1 MNDVNTSTVS
11 PKHYSLSELSKRFRF
26 ENNTTLKV
34 LTDAGVHP
42 TIEFGSGKRRF
53 RLYDD
58 RAVAPLALLR
68 GEIDARQAALAV
80 ERAAASCTS
89 RSATPAPNPNT
100 IDTLREDVAV
110 VHDAV
115 ADLNSKLNAVAAKLA
130 DIAAAVERLTA
141 MVRAPKLDDV
151 LAYDD

>member
-1 MNDVNTSTVS
+1 MNDVNTPAVP
-11 PKHYSLSELSKRFRF
+11 PKHYTLSELSKRFRF
-26 ENNTTLKV
+26 DNNTTLKA
-34 LTDAGVHP
+34 LSDAHVHP
-42 TIEFGSGKRRF
+42 IIEFGSAKRRF

-58 RAVAPLALLR
+58 RAMAPLILLR
-68 GEIDARQAALAV
+68 GEIDARQAARSV
-80 ERAAASCTS
+80 ASCTG
-89 RSATPAPNPNT
+89 RPADPAPSLNT
-100 IDTLREDVAV
+100 IDTLREDVAT

-115 ADLNSKLNAVAAKLA
+115 ADLDSKLNAVAAKLA